1 MYTSNS
7 ESINM
12 LEADEVTWVKQVNL
26 EALDGSRHKEGQE
39 GGDGMRTDTVVKS
52 KVFGVT

>member
-1 MYTSNS
+1 
-7 ESINM
+7 M

-26 EALDGSRHKEGQE
+26 EALDWSKYKEGQE
-39 GGDGMRTDTVVKS
+39 GEDGMRTDTVVKS